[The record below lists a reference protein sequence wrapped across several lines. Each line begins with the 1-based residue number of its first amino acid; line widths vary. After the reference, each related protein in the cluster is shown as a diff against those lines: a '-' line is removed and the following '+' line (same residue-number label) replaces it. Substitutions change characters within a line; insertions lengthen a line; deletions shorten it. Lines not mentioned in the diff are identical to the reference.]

1 MSIFQIKMVKRMVTK
16 KMTKRIKKMKRKS
29 RLYAMPKSWIVN
41 ELKKKIVLIEYSH
54 GLFLLFHVIVF
65 SSTKYNEV

>member
-16 KMTKRIKKMKRKS
+16 KMIKRIKKMKRKS
-29 RLYAMPKSWIVN
+29 RLAIPMPKSWIVN
-41 ELKKKIVLIEYSH
+41 ELKKIVLIEYSH

>member
-1 MSIFQIKMVKRMVTK
+1 
-16 KMTKRIKKMKRKS
+16 MKRKS
-29 RLYAMPKSWIVN
+29 RLAIPMPKSWIVN
-41 ELKKKIVLIEYSH
+41 ELKKIVLIEYSH

>member
-41 ELKKKIVLIEYSH
+41 ELKKIVLIEYSH